1 MTGSPISDLNPIFMA
16 AGIKLNLC
24 SLKHGNRTIPMDHT
38 FFIGYRRNV
47 VLPEEMLVSI
57 DIPFSKQVEIQR
69 RLCNIKLYLLQHDIF
84 ICNFAESIFYC
95 LQASEKTRR

>member
-24 SLKHGNRTIPMDHT
+24 SLKHGNRTVPMNHT

-47 VLPEEMLVSI
+47 VLPKEVLVSI
-57 DIPFSKQVEIQR
+57 DIPFTKKVKSS
-69 RLCNIKLYLLQHDIF
+69 N
-84 ICNFAESIFYC
+84 
-95 LQASEKTRR
+95 

>member
-24 SLKHGNRTIPMDHT
+24 SLKHGNRTILMDHT

-47 VLPEEMLVSI
+47 VFPEEVLVSI
-57 DIPFSKQVEIQR
+57 DIPFTKEVK
-69 RLCNIKLYLLQHDIF
+69 NINK
-84 ICNFAESIFYC
+84 
-95 LQASEKTRR
+95 